1 MGSDHGNGRVCFG
14 RYEADVAAGELFRR
28 GKRIPIQK
36 KPFQILEL
44 LLRAA
49 GEVVSR
55 DRMVKTL
62 WSDVHVEQQRC
73 LNTAI
78 RKLRVALGDNAIAPR
93 VIETVGSRGYRLLVP
108 VVFPD
113 GEDHNCAPAGGVTLA
128 VLPFE
133 NLSNGDD
140 DFFSIGFTEQLI
152 AQLGRVHRNISVIAP
167 VSAMRYQGTSKKP
180 AQVGRE
186 LNSDYLLC
194 GSVFRGGQRFR
205 ITAKLIR
212 AVDQVCVWADSY
224 ARDESDLFMVQDEI
238 TRHIA
243 RAILRT
249 LPAPPEGNGRRTADP
264 AVYEKYLKAGF
275 FATKATEPAFEK
287 AVELFQEVIAED
299 PEFGPAYA
307 SLAVMLTEAGQF
319 GVSPPKTI
327 YDRVHALAS
336 QALVLSPALPETY
349 VALGFANLLYHAKF
363 SVAETAFLR
372 ALELNQSFALGHL
385 GHSML
390 LTALGQHEKAV
401 AAMWRARE
409 LDPLSP
415 MVNAMVAAAL
425 YFGGRLEEALEQAC
439 RTIEME
445 PNFPTAHSC
454 AGWVLSLMGDH
465 DAAIRA
471 QRMAVRCCPESRLM
485 LAHLAHILATAKKHE
500 EARDILHDIISFR
513 RKGWVSPY
521 SIALVHAGLGEIEA
535 SLGWLEVAAEEG
547 DGWRVLLAVDPRLKP
562 LAANPR
568 FTQLLARVGLPAQNE
583 DPRLTRSGNSGV

>member
-1 MGSDHGNGRVCFG
+1 MGNDQGNGRIRFG
-14 RYEADVAAGELFRR
+14 RYEADLTAGELFRR

-55 DRMVKTL
+55 DRLVKAL

-73 LNTAI
+73 LNTAM
-78 RKLRVALGDNAIAPR
+78 RKLRTALDDTAAAPR
-93 VIETVGSRGYRLLVP
+93 VIETVGSRGYRLLLP
-108 VVFPD
+108 VAFPN
-113 GEDHNCAPAGGVTLA
+113 GEGPNGTPAGEVTLA

-140 DFFSIGFTEQLI
+140 DFFSLGFTEQLI

-167 VSAMRYQGTSKKP
+167 VSAMRYLGTSKTP

-194 GSVFRGGQRFR
+194 GSVFRGGQHFR

-212 AVDQVCVWADSY
+212 AADQVCVWADSY
-224 ARDESDLFMVQDEI
+224 ARDESDLFLVQDEI

-249 LPAPPEGNGRRTADP
+249 LPAPAEGNGRRTAEP
-264 AVYEKYLKAGF
+264 AIYEKYLKAGF
-275 FATKATEPAFEK
+275 FATKSTEPAFAK
-287 AVELFQEVIAED
+287 AVELFQQVIAED

-307 SLAVMLTEAGQF
+307 SLAVMLTAAGQY
-319 GVSPPKTI
+319 GVLPPKTI

-372 ALELNQSFALGHL
+372 ALELNHSFAFGHL

-401 AAMWRARE
+401 SAMQRARE

-415 MVNAMVAAAL
+415 MVNAMLAAAL
-425 YFGGRLEEALEQAC
+425 YFGGQLHEALEQAC

-445 PNFPTAHSC
+445 PNFPTAHGC
-454 AGWVLSLMGDH
+454 AGWALSLMGDH
-465 DAAIRA
+465 EAAIRT
-471 QRMAVRCCPESRLM
+471 QQMAVRCCPESRLM
-485 LAHLAHILATAKKHE
+485 LAQLAHVLATAGKHD
-500 EARDILHDIISFR
+500 EARDILHDIINFR
-513 RKGWVSPY
+513 RTSWISPY
-521 SIALVHAGLGEIEA
+521 WIALVHAALGEIQA
-535 SLGWLEVAAEEG
+535 GLDWLDVAADEG
-547 DGWRVLLAVDPRLKP
+547 DGWRVLAAVDPRLKA

-568 FTQLLARVGLPAQNE
+568 FTRLLARVGLAARTENAPAIQ
-583 DPRLTRSGNSGV
+583 GA